1 VLPVTEQVEKAWL
14 DHLAV
19 DPTPAG
25 PLFRNHRGGR
35 LHAGTVSNWVAA
47 AMTEAG
53 IKRHAWDRAC
63 AHALRHTAAS
73 DTLDACKDLRVV
85 MAMLGHRDLST
96 TSIYQRRSQV
106 GELRTA
112 MGTRPY

>member
-1 VLPVTEQVEKAWL
+1 
-14 DHLAV
+14 
-19 DPTPAG
+19 
-25 PLFRNHRGGR
+25 
-35 LHAGTVSNWVAA
+35 
-47 AMTEAG
+47 
-53 IKRHAWDRAC
+53 
-63 AHALRHTAAS
+63 
-73 DTLDACKDLRVV
+73 